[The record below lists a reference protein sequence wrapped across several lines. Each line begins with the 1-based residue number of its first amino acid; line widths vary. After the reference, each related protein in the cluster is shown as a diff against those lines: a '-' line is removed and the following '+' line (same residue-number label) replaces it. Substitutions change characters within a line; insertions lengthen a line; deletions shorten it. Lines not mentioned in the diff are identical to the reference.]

1 MSESDPDIIV
11 ESLAPQSTDSCPP
24 SLPCTLN
31 TWPCLWS
38 KLHWLFYNL
47 LILHNSG
54 CLLLLL
60 NTSKCH
66 CQYSV
71 CTVCFIV
78 WMISPCKIKI
88 KSHHLHSLLTDEY
101 SPWICFSLLVIT
113 NSISQHNKTTM
124 CLAQSQYDHW
134 PEWLTQNCWCHHL
147 IDIFH
152 SIRCR

>member
-60 NTSKCH
+60 NTNIGPNYILFYPKNNGWDQICGRN
-66 CQYSV
+66 V
-71 CTVCFIV
+71 
-78 WMISPCKIKI
+78 
-88 KSHHLHSLLTDEY
+88 L
-101 SPWICFSLLVIT
+101 WITYTQASNVYNREKYLSIHNLNWGYFWRFNWRLGTIT
-113 NSISQHNKTTM
+113 IARPHANSITWFCNQK
-124 CLAQSQYDHW
+124 A
-134 PEWLTQNCWCHHL
+134 NC
-147 IDIFH
+147 
-152 SIRCR
+152 